1 MLSPRAIWI
10 SGFIFCFLDLQ
21 GYLFPSGLI
30 CRKPGKPQGQCAAL
44 KRGWQNKA
52 VAMSG
57 ASVWQQ
63 KTTALSG
70 VDWKHLVFFNF
81 LCDTDRS
88 VLLV

>member
-1 MLSPRAIWI
+1 MV
-10 SGFIFCFLDLQ
+10 CFA
-21 GYLFPSGLI
+21 GKVTAKG
-30 CRKPGKPQGQCAAL
+30 GKPQGQWAAL
-44 KRGWQNKA
+44 KCGWQNKA

-70 VDWKHLVFFNF
+70 VDWKHLVFFSF